1 VLFEESGG
9 PRRKEK
15 DAKGEKEMSER
26 EPWRLLL
33 TWDGEPGWN
42 MALDEALLGS
52 ADPRPTLRFYT
63 WKPHALSLGYF
74 QRFAELEPL
83 AEDRVLV
90 RRFSGGG
97 AIHHADEL
105 TLSLAAPA
113 GHALFRGEVR
123 RSYERIH
130 GLLAHAFADLGVQAR
145 LRGASELRSDRA
157 ESGMC
162 FHRSTPIDLVWDG
175 RKGVGSA
182 QRRSSGRVLHHGSIK
197 LGASA
202 LEDGV
207 AELWTHAP
215 RLAPSALA
223 RALEATFEREL
234 GCAFSREEPGPAEL
248 EHAAARAPFFR
259 SEAFVRRR

>member
-1 VLFEESGG
+1 MT
-9 PRRKEK
+9 
-15 DAKGEKEMSER
+15 DR

-42 MALDEALLGS
+42 MALDEALLAS
-52 ADPRPTLRFYT
+52 TDPRPALRFYT

-74 QRFAELEPL
+74 QRFAEVEAVAREL
-83 AEDRVLV
+83 VLV

-105 TLSLAAPA
+105 TFSIAASA
-113 GHALFRGEVR
+113 GHALFRGEVG

-130 GLLAHAFADLGVQAR
+130 GLLARCFEDLGVRAE
-145 LRGASELRSDRA
+145 LRGARALRSDRVQG
-157 ESGMC
+157 GMC
-162 FHRSTPIDLVWDG
+162 FHRSTALDLVWGG

-182 QRRSSGRVLHHGSIK
+182 QRRRGGRVLHHGSIK

-207 AELWTHAP
+207 AALWSHAP
-215 RLAPSALA
+215 RLRPDALA
-223 RALEATFEREL
+223 HTITATFEREL
-234 GCAFSREEPGPAEL
+234 GCVLAREEPLAEERAL
-248 EHAAARAPFFR
+248 AAVRAAFYR
-259 SEAFVRRR
+259 SDAFVRRR

>member
-1 VLFEESGG
+1 MTG
-9 PRRKEK
+9 
-15 DAKGEKEMSER
+15 R

-42 MALDEALLGS
+42 MGLDEALLAS
-52 ADPRPTLRFYT
+52 LDPRPTLRFYT

-83 AEDRVLV
+83 ARDCVLV

-105 TLSLAAPA
+105 TLSIAAPA
-113 GHALFRGEVR
+113 EHALFRGEVR

-130 GLLAHAFADLGVQAR
+130 GLLARTFADVGVRAT
-145 LRGASELRSDRA
+145 LRGASAVRSDRA

-162 FHRSTPIDLVWDG
+162 FHRSTPLDLVWDE

-182 QRRSSGRVLHHGSIK
+182 QRRRAGRVLHHGSIK
-197 LGASA
+197 LAASA
-202 LEDGV
+202 LESGV
-207 AELWTHAP
+207 SALRTHAP
-215 RLAPSALA
+215 GLEPVALA
-223 RALEATFEREL
+223 RALRATFEREL
-234 GCAFSREEPGPAEL
+234 ELEFTREEPGPAEQEL
-248 EHAAARAPFFR
+248 AARRAPFYR
-259 SEAFVRRR
+259 SEEFVRLR